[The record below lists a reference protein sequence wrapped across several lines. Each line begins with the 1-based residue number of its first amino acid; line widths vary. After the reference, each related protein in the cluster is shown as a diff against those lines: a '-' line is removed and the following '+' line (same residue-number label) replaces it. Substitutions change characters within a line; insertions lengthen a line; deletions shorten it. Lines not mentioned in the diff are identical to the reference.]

1 MSQREVDRRHTIRP
15 RMGSW
20 LVERRLSK
28 VGSRLKTLRS
38 ELAVIDEQLLYLGE
52 DADDQ
57 AIRAMVA
64 ETASSSFE
72 ARSAQGNFANM
83 TKHRLKVVEEIVD
96 LEQRQD
102 QLLDQMIG

>member
-1 MSQREVDRRHTIRP
+1 
-15 RMGSW
+15 MGSW

-28 VGSRLKTLRS
+28 VGFRLKTLRS
-38 ELAVIDEQLLYLGE
+38 ELAVVDEQLLYLGE

-72 ARSAQGNFANM
+72 ARSAQGNLANM
-83 TKHRLKVVEEIVD
+83 TKHRAKVVEEIAELD
-96 LEQRQD
+96 ERQD
-102 QLLDQMIG
+102 QLLDQLID

>member
-1 MSQREVDRRHTIRP
+1 
-15 RMGSW
+15 MGSW

-28 VGSRLKTLRS
+28 VGFRLKTLRS
-38 ELAVIDEQLLYLGE
+38 ELAVVDEQLLYLSE

-72 ARSAQGNFANM
+72 ARSAQGNLVNM
-83 TKHRLKVVEEIVD
+83 TKHRAKVVEEIAE
-96 LEQRQD
+96 LEERQD
-102 QLLDQMIG
+102 QLLDQLTD

>member
-1 MSQREVDRRHTIRP
+1 
-15 RMGSW
+15 MGSW

-28 VGSRLKTLRS
+28 VGFRLKTLRS
-38 ELAVIDEQLLYLGE
+38 ELAVVDEQLLYLSE

-72 ARSAQGNFANM
+72 ARSAQGNLANM
-83 TKHRLKVVEEIVD
+83 TKHRAKVVEKIAE
-96 LEQRQD
+96 LEERQD
-102 QLLDQMIG
+102 QLLDQLTD